1 MSREHQKGCIPS
13 RITSPWLSSSL
24 GEVDMRMSI
33 TRQRAIG
40 WSLIVLGVCI
50 AVLSQKIVFPGLE
63 ALLGIETIV
72 GRESVVYQP
81 DGSYMFTNPG
91 AMVRWIVSVAVVGI
105 AVASGG
111 GCFLLL
117 SRRAHRPV

>member
-1 MSREHQKGCIPS
+1 M
-13 RITSPWLSSSL
+13 SPWLSSAL